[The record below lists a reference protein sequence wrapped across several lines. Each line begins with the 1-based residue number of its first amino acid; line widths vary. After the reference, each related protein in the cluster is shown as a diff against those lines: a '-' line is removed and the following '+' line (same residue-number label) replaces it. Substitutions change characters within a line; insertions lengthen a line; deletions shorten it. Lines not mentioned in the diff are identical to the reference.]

1 MWYKF
6 PYPHFFEIKKHH
18 INVYEIL
25 SQYNTKTGFFKVWME
40 LSIKRMTLKKM
51 AYKLFNA

>member
-6 PYPHFFEIKKHH
+6 PYPHFIEIKNHH
-18 INVYEIL
+18 IYVYEIL

-40 LSIKRMTLKKM
+40 LSIKRMTLKK
-51 AYKLFNA
+51 NDI